1 SWSKLSVARPGRGS
15 GRFLSRSTA
24 RGLRAVL
31 SAAVLAVSAG
41 AQSPPAASGPAAF
54 AHVTALS
61 QQIGSRPAG
70 SPAFVHATEYVTEQ
84 FQRLGYRVETQ
95 TFPFQFFDETE
106 PPELM
111 MLTPLEVSLHP
122 ATMLYSTPTPKDGV
136 EAELA
141 DVRLGAWLAAGPVRV
156 RLVVRTV
163 TEQRTSVNVIGIKPG
178 TTAPAEVV
186 VIGAHLDSVP
196 LSPGANDNASGVAT
210 VLEVARL
217 LAEVPT
223 ARS

>member
-1 SWSKLSVARPGRGS
+1 GTTSWSKLSVARPSRVS

-24 RGLRAVL
+24 LGLRAVL
-31 SAAVLAVSAG
+31 LAAVLAVSAG

-122 ATMLYSTPTPKDGV
+122 ATIDRKST
-136 EAELA
+136 
-141 DVRLGAWLAAGPVRV
+141 RLN
-156 RLVVRTV
+156 
-163 TEQRTSVNVIGIKPG
+163 SS
-178 TTAPAEVV
+178 
-186 VIGAHLDSVP
+186 H
-196 LSPGANDNASGVAT
+196 VAI
-210 VLEVARL
+210 
-217 LAEVPT
+217 
-223 ARS
+223 

>member
-1 SWSKLSVARPGRGS
+1 
-15 GRFLSRSTA
+15 STVL
-24 RGLRAVL
+24 GVRAVL
-31 SAAVLAVSAG
+31 LAAVLAVSAG

-70 SPAFVHATEYVTEQ
+70 SPAFAHATEYVTEQ

-95 TFPFQFFDETE
+95 TYPFQFFDETE

-111 MLTPLEVSLHP
+111 MLIPVVMVSYEEGL
-122 ATMLYSTPTPKDGV
+122 
-136 EAELA
+136 
-141 DVRLGAWLAAGPVRV
+141 RLGAWLAAGPVRV
-156 RLVVRTV
+156 RLVVQTV

-186 VIGAHLDSVP
+186 VVGAHLDSVP

-210 VLEVARL
+210 VLEV
-217 LAEVPT
+217 
-223 ARS
+223 